1 MEIYINKI
9 VQMRKILLPA
19 LLISGFINLNAQNKV
34 GITFS
39 QNFSTFRF
47 VDSESNVSD
56 LDYNIKYGYGLSF
69 QNVFK
74 NNLFVEGLLAYNI
87 KGANSLLEQELLD
100 WTFHYLNAGA
110 NIGYRFNLGKL
121 YPQVGTGLYYGRLI
135 RADQLNGNTYYN
147 LMADGSID
155 KNDFG
160 ANIFGGLEY
169 EYSTG
174 GSVFLR
180 INESIGLL
188 NLEEGEDSSQKMF
201 NRTFSIQVGL
211 QFTIE

>member
-1 MEIYINKI
+1 MK
-9 VQMRKILLPA
+9 KDLILA
-19 LLISGFINLNAQNKV
+19 LLIFGYININAQNKV
-34 GITFS
+34 GVTFN

-47 VDSESNVSD
+47 VDSENTVSD
-56 LDYNIKYGYGLSF
+56 LDYTIKYGYGLSY

-74 NNLFVEGLLAYNI
+74 NNIFVEGLLAYNI
-87 KGANSLLEQELLD
+87 KGANSLLDQELLD
-100 WTFHYLNAGA
+100 WSFHYLNAGS
-110 NIGYRFNLGKL
+110 NIGYRLPLGKL
-121 YPQVGTGLYYGRLI
+121 YPSAGAGIYYGRLL
-135 RADQLNGNTYYN
+135 RADQLIGSTYYN
-147 LMADGSID
+147 LLSMESIN

-160 ANIFGGLEY
+160 VNVFGGLEY
-169 EYSTG
+169 EYSTS

>member
-1 MEIYINKI
+1 MK
-9 VQMRKILLPA
+9 KDLILA
-19 LLISGFINLNAQNKV
+19 LLIFGYININAQNKV
-34 GITFS
+34 GVTFN

-47 VDSESNVSD
+47 VDSESTVSD
-56 LDYNIKYGYGLSF
+56 LDYTIKYGYGLSY

-74 NNLFVEGLLAYNI
+74 NNIFVEGLLAYNI
-87 KGANSLLEQELLD
+87 KGANSLLDQELLD
-100 WTFHYLNAGA
+100 WSFHYLNAGS
-110 NIGYRFNLGKL
+110 NIGYRLPLGKL
-121 YPQVGTGLYYGRLI
+121 YPSAGAGIYYGRLL
-135 RADQLNGNTYYN
+135 RADQLIGSTYYN
-147 LMADGSID
+147 LLSMESIN

-160 ANIFGGLEY
+160 VNVFGGLEY
-169 EYSTG
+169 EYSTS

>member
-9 VQMRKILLPA
+9 VQMRKILLTA
-19 LLISGFINLNAQNKV
+19 LLISGFITLNAQNKV
-34 GITFS
+34 GVTFS

-56 LDYNIKYGYGLSF
+56 LDYTIKYGYGLSY

-87 KGANSLLEQELLD
+87 KGANSLLDQELLD
-100 WTFHYLNAGA
+100 WSFHYLNAGS
-110 NIGYRFNLGKL
+110 NVGYRFNLGKL
-121 YPQVGTGLYYGRLI
+121 YPHGGAGIYYGRLL
-135 RADQLNGNTYYN
+135 RADQLIGSTYYN
-147 LMADGSID
+147 LYTMESIS

-160 ANIFGGLEY
+160 VNIFGGLEY

-188 NLEEGEDSSQKMF
+188 NLEEEEDSSQKMF